1 MKGEPV
7 YLMRSSESPLVGNF
21 MPLAQHSIN

>member
-7 YLMRSSESPLVGNF
+7 YLMRSSESC
-21 MPLAQHSIN
+21 